1 MFLYKDL
8 PPQQHLPGEPFFSC
22 SVCYFDNVGWV
33 SISRFDSMIAACMFS
48 TPKVAKSLAKS
59 FFPLPFGPSYKEL
72 VFGEC
77 LPTYPP
83 SVLLWGLFA
92 CLGGCLTEDDG

>member
-8 PPQQHLPGEPFFSC
+8 PPPNNTCQVSHFFPALC
-22 SVCYFDNVGWV
+22 ATLIDVGWV

-83 SVLLWGLFA
+83 SVLL
-92 CLGGCLTEDDG
+92 

>member
-1 MFLYKDL
+1 M
-8 PPQQHLPGEPFFSC
+8 
-22 SVCYFDNVGWV
+22 SVCSYIRTCPPNNTCLVTDFFPALCATLIDNVGWV

-77 LPTYPP
+77 LPTYSP
-83 SVLLWGLFA
+83 SVLL
-92 CLGGCLTEDDG
+92 